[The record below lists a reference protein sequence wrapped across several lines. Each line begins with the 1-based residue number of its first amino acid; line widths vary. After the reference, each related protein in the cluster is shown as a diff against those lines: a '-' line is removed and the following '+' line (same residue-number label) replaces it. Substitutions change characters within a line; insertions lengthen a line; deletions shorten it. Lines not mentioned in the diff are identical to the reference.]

1 VDNTNLM
8 ESKSVI
14 HILKSSTNISTLA
27 SGRGEQYSPPKS
39 HINLGCGPQLTQTLK
54 APMGEMTNRDSAN
67 SGNKN
72 KKKRKKSQV
81 TLNS

>member
-1 VDNTNLM
+1 M
-8 ESKSVI
+8 
-14 HILKSSTNISTLA
+14 
-27 SGRGEQYSPPKS
+27 
-39 HINLGCGPQLTQTLK
+39 GCGPQLTQTLK
-54 APMGEMTNRDSAN
+54 APMGEMTIRDSAN